1 MIEELFHLHR
11 LLDEINQE
19 LNILSDFQR
28 SSACSALLIMVRR
41 VSCGLQLAT
50 VPELQVDYN
59 EDGNLDDG
67 GLDVGSC
74 ARLKVLFFPA
84 SSTVLIFLTGSSY
97 FLESD
102 QEHSRVW
109 L

>member
-28 SSACSALLIMVRR
+28 SSACSTLLIMVRR

-59 EDGNLDDG
+59 GDDNLDDG
-67 GLDVGSC
+67 DLDAGSH
-74 ARLKVLFFPA
+74 ARIIGPLLPCQLKSANF
-84 SSTVLIFLTGSSY
+84 Y
-97 FLESD
+97 
-102 QEHSRVW
+102 
-109 L
+109 

>member
-19 LNILSDFQR
+19 VNILSDFQR

-59 EDGNLDDG
+59 DDGDLDNGDLDYCNFDDGDLDYCNLDDG
-67 GLDVGSC
+67 DLDVGNC
-74 ARLKVLFFPA
+74 ARAIGPLLPC
-84 SSTVLIFLTGSSY
+84 
-97 FLESD
+97 
-102 QEHSRVW
+102 
-109 L
+109 

>member
-59 EDGNLDDG
+59 GDGNLDDG
-67 GLDVGSC
+67 SH
-74 ARLKVLFFPA
+74 ARVIGPLLPCQLKSANF
-84 SSTVLIFLTGSSY
+84 Y
-97 FLESD
+97 
-102 QEHSRVW
+102 
-109 L
+109 

>member
-1 MIEELFHLHR
+1 MIEELFHFHR

-59 EDGNLDDG
+59 GDGNLDDG
-67 GLDVGSC
+67 GFDVGSR
-74 ARLKVLFFPA
+74 ARAIGPLLPCQLKSANF
-84 SSTVLIFLTGSSY
+84 Y
-97 FLESD
+97 
-102 QEHSRVW
+102 
-109 L
+109 

>member
-19 LNILSDFQR
+19 VNILSDFQR

-59 EDGNLDDG
+59 GHGDLDDG
-67 GLDVGSC
+67 DLDDGDLDAGSR
-74 ARLKVLFFPA
+74 ARAIGPLLPC
-84 SSTVLIFLTGSSY
+84 
-97 FLESD
+97 
-102 QEHSRVW
+102 
-109 L
+109 

>member
-19 LNILSDFQR
+19 VNILSDFQR

-59 EDGNLDDG
+59 GDCDLDDGYNDDGNLDDG
-67 GLDVGSC
+67 DLDAGSR
-74 ARLKVLFFPA
+74 ARAIGPLLPC
-84 SSTVLIFLTGSSY
+84 
-97 FLESD
+97 
-102 QEHSRVW
+102 
-109 L
+109 

>member
-1 MIEELFHLHR
+1 MMEELFHLDR

-19 LNILSDFQR
+19 VNILSDFQR

-59 EDGNLDDG
+59 GYGDLDDG
-67 GLDVGSC
+67 DLDAGSR
-74 ARLKVLFFPA
+74 ARAIGPLLPC
-84 SSTVLIFLTGSSY
+84 
-97 FLESD
+97 
-102 QEHSRVW
+102 
-109 L
+109 